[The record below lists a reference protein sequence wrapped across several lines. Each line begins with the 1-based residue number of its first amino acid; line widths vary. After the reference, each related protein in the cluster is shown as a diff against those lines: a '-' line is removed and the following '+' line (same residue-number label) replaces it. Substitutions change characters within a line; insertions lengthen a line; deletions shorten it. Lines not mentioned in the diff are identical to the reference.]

1 EVVAR
6 RGAVRAARQLLDPIW
21 ASVKIEGRRAVIPDS
36 TRRPFYFY
44 SWERPVARLLTATL
58 AADSSHVLLG
68 PLVETLIAQGRAG
81 QLSPWNTQDYGA
93 AISALAAF
101 AGRQQR
107 AAARGIRVR
116 SGNRVILEA
125 PARAAS
131 AAVIDSS
138 APLTGLL
145 TDGPS
150 GSKALQLA
158 IETPAGSGAPVYYY
172 VTVQEVPRIRPVTP
186 DQQGIQVEQI
196 GRAHV

>member
-1 EVVAR
+1 
-6 RGAVRAARQLLDPIW
+6 
-21 ASVKIEGRRAVIPDS
+21 DS

-150 GSKALQLA
+150 GSKALRLA
-158 IETPAGSGAPVYYY
+158 IEPPAGSDAPVYYY
-172 VTVQEVPRIRPVTP
+172 GTGP
-186 DQQGIQVEQI
+186 DVSGTRHHRRDKEGTQV
-196 GRAHV
+196 